1 MEQPKDIW
9 GESMLPKIAVCVGSG
24 IGALGEIVEAGKLVT
39 TSPRKLSPFFV
50 PKVLLNMAGGNI
62 AIRHGIRGP
71 NHTMVTACAAGA
83 HNIMDAAKMIALG
96 EVDAALAGGTESCME
111 PLAVAGFSRAK
122 SLACEFNEDPSS
134 ASRPFDARRCGFVM
148 GEGSA
153 VLVLEELEMARSRG
167 ARIYAEIRGWGSG
180 GDAYH
185 ITSPPEDGE
194 GAARVMK
201 AAMDMGG
208 VSPQQVGHINCHATS
223 TPVGDACEARAIA
236 KTFAG
241 CNDLV
246 LTSVK
251 GALGHLLGAAGA
263 VEAAATVLAV
273 YHQKIPPT
281 ANLDQRSTDIPIELR
296 IAQQTVQDAPGLE
309 VALSNSFGFGGV
321 NACLLVSS
329 MRE

>member
-1 MEQPKDIW
+1 MSTGEAYANLPCKVAAAVPRGELPHELNPSALPDYPASRNAPFVQLAILAADEALRDAAKEGSRQFVQPKDIW

-50 PKVLLNMAGGNI
+50 PKVKKREQGEGGSD
-62 AIRHGIRGP
+62 RMRS
-71 NHTMVTACAAGA
+71 
-83 HNIMDAAKMIALG
+83 
-96 EVDAALAGGTESCME
+96 EFEEGGTESCME

-167 ARIYAEIRGWGSG
+167 ARIYAE
-180 GDAYH
+180 
-185 ITSPPEDGE
+185 
-194 GAARVMK
+194 

-208 VSPQQVGHINCHATS
+208 VSPQQ
-223 TPVGDACEARAIA
+223 ARAIA